1 MLKNKKHSKKFSRP
15 IVIISILGVVLGVS
29 VMVVTLSVAV
39 GFQNEIKG
47 KLLSFGNHVQIESM
61 FQSNNNET
69 SPINILN
76 NSFEE
81 LNYVKDIDISQKYA
95 YKSAIIQSKNKFN
108 LGHNEVEGVIFK
120 GLENLQ
126 KNYFLR
132 NYLIEGKV
140 PENSQEVNDTII
152 LSLKK
157 CQKLNLQL
165 NDKIAAFFISDG
177 KPKQRNLVVGG
188 IYETGLSKID
198 SRFAFTDLKYLQKIN
213 NWGTKLN
220 PSYFFNEDSSI
231 INFSVNEKTNNKNIF
246 YDWGNNEITNEN
258 SIEITTDLD
267 RQLTIIGYELNNTL
281 EKKLISIPDTLIVS
295 FTSNKKI
302 ITYENILGSGQY
314 YSGGI
319 EIFLK
324 NIEKRHLIK
333 DDLKL
338 KFGPEYKITTIDD
351 QHEEIF
357 SWLNLIYKNVYIIL
371 GLMIAVAIINMSCAL
386 LVLIVEKTKMIGILK
401 ALGIKNSS
409 LIKIFAT
416 HGGLLL
422 SFGFI
427 GGNIL
432 AIIIIKVQ
440 NKFEFLKL
448 SQENYYLDT
457 VPMEYPVLSIIV
469 LNIFTF
475 LFCFLSMM
483 LPSIISSRI
492 SPVKAI
498 NSDI

>member
-1 MLKNKKHSKKFSRP
+1 MLKNKKHSNNFSRP
-15 IVIISILGVVLGVS
+15 IVLISIMGVMLGVS
-29 VMVVTLSVAV
+29 VMVVTISIAT
-39 GFQNEIKG
+39 GFQNRIKH
-47 KLLSFGNHVQIESM
+47 KLLSFGNHIQIESM

-69 SPINILN
+69 SPINTLN
-76 NSFEE
+76 NSFDE
-81 LNYVKDIDISQKYA
+81 LNYDKYIDKAQKYA

-108 LGHNEVEGVIFK
+108 LENNEVEGVIFK
-120 GLENLQ
+120 GLESLQ
-126 KNYFLR
+126 KNSFLKK
-132 NYLIEGKV
+132 YIIKGKA
-140 PENSQEVNDTII
+140 PEISSEVNDTII
-152 LSLKK
+152 LSLEK

-165 NDKIAAFFISDG
+165 NNKIAAFFISNG

-198 SRFAFTDLKYLQKIN
+198 SRFAFIDLKYLQKIN

-220 PSYFFNEDSSI
+220 PSYFFNKDSSI
-231 INFSVNEKTNNKNIF
+231 INFSVNKKNNDIY
-246 YDWGNNEITNEN
+246 YDWGNNEITDEN
-258 SIEITTDLD
+258 SIKISTDIDTQITL
-267 RQLTIIGYELNNTL
+267 IGYELNNAL
-281 EKKLISIPDTLIVS
+281 EKKLIAIPDTLIIS
-295 FTSNKKI
+295 FTKNKKT
-302 ITYENILGSGQY
+302 ITYENIPGSGQY

-324 NIEKRHLIK
+324 NTDERHLIK

-338 KFGPEYKITTIDD
+338 KFGPEYKITTIDE

-432 AIIIIKVQ
+432 AIIIIKLQ
-440 NKFEFLKL
+440 NQFEFLKL

-457 VPMEYPVLSIIV
+457 VPMEYPILSILV

-475 LFCFLSMM
+475 LFCFLAMM
-483 LPSIISSRI
+483 LPSLISSRI

>member
-15 IVIISILGVVLGVS
+15 IVIISILGVILGVS

-39 GFQNEIKG
+39 GFQNKIKG
-47 KLLSFGNHVQIESM
+47 KLLSFGNHIQIESM

-69 SPINILN
+69 SPINTLN

-81 LNYVKDIDISQKYA
+81 LNYAKYIDKAQKYA

-108 LGHNEVEGVIFK
+108 LENNEVEGVIFK
-120 GLENLQ
+120 GLESLQ
-126 KNYFLR
+126 KNSFLKK
-132 NYLIEGKV
+132 YIIKGKA
-140 PENSQEVNDTII
+140 PEISSEVNDTII
-152 LSLKK
+152 LSLEK

-165 NDKIAAFFISDG
+165 NNKIAAFFISNG

-198 SRFAFTDLKYLQKIN
+198 SRFAFIDLKYLQKIN

-220 PSYFFNEDSSI
+220 PSYFFNKDSSI
-231 INFSVNEKTNNKNIF
+231 INFSVNKKNNNIY
-246 YDWGNNEITNEN
+246 YDWGNNEITDEN
-258 SIEITTDLD
+258 SIKISTDIDTQITL
-267 RQLTIIGYELNNTL
+267 IGYELNNAL
-281 EKKLISIPDTLIVS
+281 EKKLIAIPDTLLIS
-295 FTSNKKI
+295 FTKNKRT
-302 ITYENILGSGQY
+302 ITYENIAGSGQY

-324 NIEKRHLIK
+324 NIDERHLIK

-338 KFGPEYKITTIDD
+338 KFGPEYKITTIDE

-432 AIIIIKVQ
+432 AIIIIKLQ
-440 NKFEFLKL
+440 NQFEFLKL

-457 VPMEYPVLSIIV
+457 VPMEYPILSILV

-475 LFCFLSMM
+475 LFCFLAMM
-483 LPSIISSRI
+483 LPSLISSRI

>member
-15 IVIISILGVVLGVS
+15 IVIISILGVILGVS

-39 GFQNEIKG
+39 GFQNKIKG
-47 KLLSFGNHVQIESM
+47 KLLSFGNHIQIESM

-69 SPINILN
+69 SPIKTLN
-76 NSFEE
+76 NSFDE
-81 LNYVKDIDISQKYA
+81 LNYAKYIDKAQKYA

-108 LGHNEVEGVIFK
+108 LENNEVEGVIFK
-120 GLENLQ
+120 GLESLQ
-126 KNYFLR
+126 KNSFLKK
-132 NYLIEGKV
+132 YIIMGKA
-140 PENSQEVNDTII
+140 PKISSEINDTII
-152 LSLKK
+152 LSLEK

-165 NDKIAAFFISDG
+165 NNKIAAFFISNG

-198 SRFAFTDLKYLQKIN
+198 SRFAFIDLKYLQKIN

-220 PSYFFNEDSSI
+220 PSYFFSKDSSI
-231 INFSVNEKTNNKNIF
+231 INFSVNNKNI
-246 YDWGNNEITNEN
+246 YCDWGNNEITDEN
-258 SIEITTDLD
+258 SIKISTEIDTQITL
-267 RQLTIIGYELNNTL
+267 IGYELNNAL
-281 EKKLISIPDTLIVS
+281 EKKLITIPDTLIIS
-295 FTSNKKI
+295 FTKNKKT
-302 ITYENILGSGQY
+302 ITYENIPGSGQY

-324 NIEKRHLIK
+324 NIDERHLIK

-338 KFGPEYKITTIDD
+338 KFGPEYKITTIDE

-457 VPMEYPVLSIIV
+457 VPMEYPILSILV

-475 LFCFLSMM
+475 LFCFLAMM
-483 LPSIISSRI
+483 LPSLISSRI
-492 SPVKAI
+492 SPIKAI